1 MPAGDPNSLSNEE
14 KLDLIDEIEASIVPG
29 ADDVDAKMKQIGDL
43 WESVC
48 DSGYEF
54 TISDELMEELERQRE
69 EYLRNPEQGTTI
81 HEIISQLTK
90 RV

>member
-1 MPAGDPNSLSNEE
+1 MPASDPNSLTNEE

-48 DSGYEF
+48 DSCYEF
-54 TISDELMEELERQRE
+54 TISDELMEELDRQRE
-69 EYLRNPEQGTTI
+69 DYLRNPGQGTTI